1 MLTRRELKQKS
12 KEQLQGKVGISF
24 LCLIIYGILVLTM
37 VFIAAMPPN
46 SIFPLD
52 DILGFLFFFLFWRL
66 LWFLISLILLPPLNL
81 GLIKVYWEMSYDN
94 RPNISI
100 LFSGFRQYRQT
111 FLVSFVLF
119 TGSLLYS
126 VLSIILDIIF
136 SSLLFYLGPFILRV
150 MPLYLLWTLFL
161 SIIYYYVALGFSMVY
176 YIMAEQPDLS
186 AMDVLKASWAMM
198 KGNRWKY
205 IVFQLSFIL
214 WILLGIV
221 TMGIAFIYVIPYMS
235 VANANFYHNIKRNQ
249 SIFEPVQDEVSVY
262 PASVIQDEVPTQPV
276 SAPQDESPIPSPP
289 AIQSEVPEAEETQAI
304 TESVEE
310 DIEPSVEA
318 AQESIEPSPGVY
330 EESTD
335 EEDEEEWSWD
345 NL

>member
-12 KEQLQGKVGISF
+12 KKQLQGKIGISF
-24 LCLIIYGILVLTM
+24 LCLIIYGILILAM
-37 VFIAAMPPN
+37 AFI
-46 SIFPLD
+46 SLFIGFPLSY
-52 DILGFLFFFLFWRL
+52 FLMCVLLF
-66 LWFLISLILLPPLNL
+66 PPLVL
-81 GLIKVYWEMSYDN
+81 GLLKVYMEISYGNYPD
-94 RPNISI
+94 ISI
-100 LFSGFRQYRQT
+100 LFSGFRQYLQT
-111 FLVSFVLF
+111 FLVSFILF
-119 TGSLLYS
+119 AGSLLCS
-126 VLSIILDIIF
+126 VLSIIPNIIIRP
-136 SSLLFYLGPFILRV
+136 LLLSVGPSILRV

-161 SIIYYYVALGFSMVY
+161 GIIYYYVALGFSMVY

-186 AMDVLKASWAMM
+186 AIDVLKASWAMM

-214 WILLGIV
+214 WILLCIV
-221 TMGIAFIYVIPYMS
+221 TIGIAYIYVIPYMS

-262 PASVIQDEVPTQPV
+262 PASVIQDEVPTQLV
-276 SAPQDESPIPSPP
+276 SASQDESPIPSPP
-289 AIQSEVPEAEETQAI
+289 AIQSEVPEAEETHAI

-318 AQESIEPSPGVY
+318 AQESIEPSPGIY